1 MIGEEEFVGRDRELS
16 IFDGLMLQSTGLRV
30 WNIHGFG
37 GIGKTKLVRF
47 LIREK
52 FQYPKAEV
60 GFEITAYADYRN
72 VLDHLVDRLSR
83 NGEFSEY
90 KNLKEELFGPY
101 YQRSGIEIDQ
111 AGEEEPET
119 TRETLRGWLD
129 PLLGRSVDELR
140 VESDDIEVHD
150 RHGGVTV
157 VATRGAK
164 VWIGSPEYQGL
175 PPEEQEYLHQRAKK
189 VLTRAF
195 IECAN
200 RMSIEKP
207 IALFLDSFEHIQE
220 QSELI
225 EWLRHYLLGSETGRQ
240 LKNIVVVI
248 SGRQEL
254 EWDFLGGSFR
264 KHRLH
269 DFLPETTVHYLRI
282 RGISDPCLHNQ
293 IHRLSHGHPFCVKL
307 AANLVDIGGALP
319 AVDDEYLQQIDEVE
333 ARNEFVTEFLVMH
346 ILNRLNDPILRQ
358 IVEEGVILRHF
369 DGNILVNIFSNLGI
383 EGFEFQ
389 KLLDTLLGLAFV
401 ESTDHRHKFHD
412 LIRELGITRLKR
424 IEHHLKKLNQL
435 ALQYYLGKATDPATM
450 KIDTGRL
457 KPIELDELVYHQFVS
472 SEVQGLRLFKSLFNP
487 ALRFHYVG
495 LCERLITQFQAYQRE
510 FGFEDRAAEH
520 YLLWREGELYRMRGD
535 WRKASTIF
543 EQLLTETDLEVSVEV
558 AVVGSLG
565 ILQMRLGNWE
575 QAETSFQRS
584 LELNQKHGNNLGEA
598 MCLSNLGGVY
608 QRRGD
613 WDQAEKAFD
622 ESLKLHRELSD
633 RHGEAMQLSNL
644 GGVYQRRGDWDQAEK
659 AFDESLKLNRELGD
673 KAGVAKVLSNLG
685 GVYQRRGDWDQ
696 AEKAFD
702 ESLQIDDQLCNHKG
716 MAVAAT
722 NLGKI
727 AQKKNDWNNAL
738 AYYKRGLEID
748 RQLGNKN
755 GEAISLANVGKAYHM
770 LGNTELAML
779 NYQQSMVFNEE
790 LGSRHGVAKCWTN
803 IGDVYRKQRDWESAL
818 DSYQQALRI
827 DRELG
832 NLYGQYLNLA
842 GLGEVYFWMRQNQ
855 QAFDSLCEA
864 SHTALLYNPTT
875 YRRAINEL
883 CHHLQRLATPNLA
896 WIAKDFARFSIKY
909 WTEHALDKRDPQFVP
924 MMETVLAYFEEQQQL
939 TLNEYMR
946 NAGF

>member
-622 ESLKLHRELSD
+622 ESL
-633 RHGEAMQLSNL
+633 
-644 GGVYQRRGDWDQAEK
+644 
-659 AFDESLKLNRELGD
+659 
-673 KAGVAKVLSNLG
+673 
-685 GVYQRRGDWDQ
+685 
-696 AEKAFD
+696 
-702 ESLQIDDQLCNHKG
+702 QIDDQLCNHKG